1 MDTDD
6 GAIWLLSVKME
17 ENNTSFEEAVG
28 MLREAQKHY
37 VQEVERVEAKCQTK
51 KGGEE

>member
-17 ENNTSFEEAVG
+17 ENNTRFEKAVDL
-28 MLREAQKHY
+28 LREAQKHY
-37 VQEVERVEAKCQTK
+37 IQEVERVEAKCQTK
-51 KGGEE
+51 KGREE